1 MSRPVWIA
9 LALAVLTGCGP
20 RPVPAVDQAV
30 LAPTPTRA
38 PAVAQRAVVAD
49 QPLPE
54 ATEAASAAVQEPVA
68 AILEAV
74 EAVTPDLTPQTAPPD
89 AVDAACRRSAASLI
103 IRWEITSPA
112 LYARSLR
119 YPVWPGGSSGVTWG
133 VGYDGGVQSARA
145 ITDDWA
151 DHAARDRLATTAGLT
166 GSKARAALPT
176 YRDIDTAYD
185 YAARVFETRTLI
197 EYERRS
203 DRAFRDGFKALPAN
217 ACAALVSLV
226 YNRGA
231 AMTGDNRR
239 EMRNIRDDCVPKADV
254 ACIARQIRAM
264 KRLWRGTV
272 NEKGLSARRES
283 EAILAETP

>member
-1 MSRPVWIA
+1 MTRLLLA
-9 LALAVLTGCGP
+9 ALLALTACGQP
-20 RPVPAVDQAV
+20 PAVPAVDTSV
-30 LAPTPTRA
+30 VAPTPVRA
-38 PAVAQRAVVAD
+38 PAVAQRAVVVG

-68 AILEAV
+68 AILAAV
-74 EAVTPDLTPQTAPPD
+74 EEATPDLAVQTPPPD
-89 AVDAACRRSAASLI
+89 ARDAACRRSAASLI

-112 LYARSLR
+112 LYARALR

-133 VGYDGGVQSARA
+133 VGYDGGVQTARGIA
-145 ITDDWA
+145 DDWS
-151 DHAARDRLATTAGLT
+151 DHAARERLATTAGLT
-166 GSKARAALPT
+166 GSRAKAVLPR

-185 YAARVFETRTLI
+185 YAARVFENRTLI
-197 EYERRS
+197 EYENRS
-203 DRAFRDGFKALPAN
+203 GRAFRDGFAALPSN

-239 EMRNIRDDCVPKADV
+239 EMRAIRDDCVPKGDV

-272 NEKGLSARRES
+272 NERGLSARRES